1 MIIGSSLA
9 HYTIVRKLGSGGMG
23 EVYLAHD
30 TRLGREVALKV
41 LLADVAA
48 DPDRRARLER
58 EARAV
63 ATLSH
68 PNIVTVHSIE
78 HAGDLH
84 FITMELVAGKALSAI
99 IPRDG
104 LPLKQ
109 FFALA
114 LPLTDAVGAAH
125 ERGVTHRDLKPE
137 NVMVG
142 DDGRV
147 KVLDFGLAKIR
158 PGFIDGAAE
167 TATISAQGRTLQ
179 GQIIGTTAYMSPEQA
194 EGKVLD
200 HRSDIFSLGILL
212 HEMITGRRPFGGASH
227 ASIVSS
233 ILRDV
238 PPPITKMNPE
248 LPARLG
254 RIVQRCLEK
263 EPSRRYQSAV
273 DLRNDLSEL
282 EEDVR
287 SGLRDAMAARATAR
301 PGRSL
306 NGGAITGIVAVLAM
320 AAAGAYWLLGA
331 SDDATSRL
339 EALGETAFDQLTHL
353 SGEELFPSL
362 SPDGRVIVYVSAAQ
376 GNLDIYAQRVGGEN
390 PINLT
395 RDAQADDSQPAFSP
409 DGEHVAF
416 RSERD
421 GGGIF
426 VMGATGESPRLVA
439 NFGYHPAW
447 SPDGQQLV
455 CMTQSVTDPSSR
467 FTTSQLW
474 VITPATGERRL
485 LSEGDAAQ
493 PHWSPKGHRIA
504 YWARTAEA
512 GAGDIFTIPAQGGG
526 SPVAVTSD
534 APLDWNPVWSGDGR
548 HLYFASNRG
557 GSMNLWRIG
566 IDEVTGRP
574 RGRPQAVTTGGGTS
588 DQHLSI
594 SSDGKRIAYVSRVET
609 MNMRR
614 VSFDPATGTAKG
626 SPEWVIRGSRAVVE
640 PEPSPDGMR
649 LAFSTAGTSQ
659 DIVIGNADGTAEQL
673 LTDDAFKDRG
683 PRWSPDGRRI
693 AFYSDRT
700 GQNEIWTINR
710 DGTGRQQLTRS
721 PGAHYPVWSP
731 DGLRMAYSTHSP
743 NGAFIFDLVRPWDQ
757 QTPTP
762 LPAITDTTQTFEIWS
777 WSPDGRRLAGQKHL
791 ADLSHAGIGI
801 HEIGSKEIQWL
812 TDFGEWPVWLRD
824 SRRLLFS
831 HRGKLSLL
839 DTVSGRH
846 YEVLSLPQPTLG
858 AVGLST
864 DDRTIYFTAMA
875 AEADVWLMTIK

>member
-9 HYTIVRKLGSGGMG
+9 HYTILRKLGSGGMG
-23 EVYLAHD
+23 EVYLAQD
-30 TRLGREVALKV
+30 TRLGRQVALKV

-63 ATLSH
+63 AALSH

-78 HAGDLH
+78 HAGEVH
-84 FITMELVAGKALSAI
+84 FITMELVDGKALSAV

-114 LPLTDAVGAAH
+114 LPLADAIGAAH

-147 KVLDFGLAKIR
+147 KVLDFGLAKMR

-167 TATISAQGRTLQ
+167 TAAISAKGKTQQ
-179 GQIIGTTAYMSPEQA
+179 GQIIGTIAYMSPEQA

-212 HEMITGRRPFGGASH
+212 HEMITGRRPFDGDSH

-238 PPPITKMNPE
+238 PPPVTEINPE
-248 LPARLG
+248 LPTRLG
-254 RIVQRCLEK
+254 RIIQRCLEK
-263 EPSRRYQSAV
+263 APSRRYQSAV

-287 SGLRDAMAARATAR
+287 SGIRDAAAARVSAS

-306 NGGAITGIVAVLAM
+306 NPWVVAAAVAVLAV
-320 AAAGAYWLLGA
+320 AAGGAYWLLGRNQE
-331 SDDATSRL
+331 ATGP
-339 EALGETAFDQLTHL
+339 EALGETSFDQLTHL

-376 GNLDIYAQRVGGEN
+376 GKLDIYSQRVGGEN

-395 RDAQADDSQPAFSP
+395 RDSRADDSQPAFSP
-409 DGEHVAF
+409 DGERVAF
-416 RSERD
+416 RSERG

-447 SPDGQQLV
+447 SPDGQQIV
-455 CMTQSVTDPSSR
+455 CMTQSVTDPASR
-467 FTTSQLW
+467 FTTSQIW
-474 VITPATGERRL
+474 VITLATGERRL

-493 PHWSPKGHRIA
+493 PHWSPNGHRIA
-504 YWARTAEA
+504 FWARTGEG
-512 GAGDIFTIPAQGGG
+512 GAGDIFTIPAQGGA
-526 SPVAVTSD
+526 SPVAVTTD
-534 APLDWNPVWSGDGR
+534 AALDWNPVWSGDGR
-548 HLYFASNRG
+548 YLYFASNRG

-566 IDEVTGRP
+566 IDEATGRP
-574 RGRPQAVTTGGGTS
+574 RGRPQAVTTSGGTS
-588 DQHLSI
+588 NQHLSI
-594 SSDGKRIAYVSRVET
+594 SNDGKRIAYVSRVET
-609 MNMRR
+609 MNMQR
-614 VSFDPATGTAKG
+614 VAFDPATGATKG
-626 SPEWVIRGSRAVVE
+626 SPEWIIRGSRAVVE
-640 PEPSPDGMR
+640 PEPSPDGLR
-649 LAFSTAGTSQ
+649 LVFSTAGTRQ
-659 DIVIGNADGTAEQL
+659 DIVVGNADGTAEQL

-683 PRWSPDGRRI
+683 PRWSPPNGSRI

-710 DGTGRQQLTRS
+710 DGSGRQQLTRS

-743 NGAFIFDLVRPWDQ
+743 NGAFIFEPGKPWDQ

-762 LPAITDTTQTFEIWS
+762 LPTIADTTQTFEIWS
-777 WSPDGRRLAGQKHL
+777 WSLDGRRLAGQKHL
-791 ADLSHAGIGI
+791 TDLSHAGIGI
-801 HEIGSKEIQWL
+801 HEIGSKDIQWA

-831 HRGKLSLL
+831 HQGKLSLL
-839 DTVSGRH
+839 DTASGKH
-846 YEVLSLPQPTLG
+846 HEVLSLPQPTLG
-858 AVGLST
+858 VVGLST
-864 DDRTIYFTAMA
+864 DEKTIYFTVMV